1 LFFRPT
7 ARAEM
12 TAVRQWS
19 DLTCVTSLALIDS
32 YVYVILP
39 PLRALHSFPI
49 AVGLFAF
56 TFRLTF
62 APSLP

>member
-1 LFFRPT
+1 
-7 ARAEM
+7 M

-19 DLTCVTSLALIDS
+19 DLTMRHILSSKDS